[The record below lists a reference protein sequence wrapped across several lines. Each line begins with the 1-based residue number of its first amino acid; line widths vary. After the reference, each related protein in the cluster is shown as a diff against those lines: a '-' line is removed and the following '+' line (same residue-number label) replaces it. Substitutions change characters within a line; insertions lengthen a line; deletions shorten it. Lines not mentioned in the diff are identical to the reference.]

1 MRVIFMGTPDF
12 SVPVLEA
19 LAARHEVACVYSQPP
34 RPAGR
39 GQKERPG
46 PVHARALELGIPVRT
61 PKSLRT
67 EEAQAEFDAIDADVA
82 VVAAYGLIL
91 PEEILESPKLG
102 CLNVHASLLP
112 RWRGAAPI
120 QRAIMAGDTVTGVTI
135 MEMEAGLDTGPM
147 LVKREVPIGDDT
159 TAQALHDALSQVG
172 AELMVEALDRI
183 LEGELDGEEQPE
195 EGITYAR
202 KIEKDEA
209 RIDFARPARVVLRHI
224 HGLSPFPG
232 AWCEVDG
239 ERLKILACT
248 VEPGRPGAA
257 PGTVLDDD
265 LLIAC
270 ADGEAVR
277 PLSLQRAG
285 KGALPR
291 ADLLRGFKV
300 PAGAVLG

>member
-61 PKSLRT
+61 PTSLRT

-147 LVKREVPIGDDT
+147 LVKREVPITDET

-172 AELMVEALDRI
+172 AELMVDALDRI
-183 LEGELDGEEQPE
+183 LEGELEGEEQPE
-195 EGITYAR
+195 EGVTYAK

-209 RIDFARPARVVLRHI
+209 HIDFARPAQVVLRHI

-248 VEPGRPGAA
+248 VEPGRAA
-257 PGTVLDDD
+257 
-265 LLIAC
+265 
-270 ADGEAVR
+270 
-277 PLSLQRAG
+277 AG
-285 KGALPR
+285 CP
-291 ADLLRGFKV
+291 
-300 PAGAVLG
+300 